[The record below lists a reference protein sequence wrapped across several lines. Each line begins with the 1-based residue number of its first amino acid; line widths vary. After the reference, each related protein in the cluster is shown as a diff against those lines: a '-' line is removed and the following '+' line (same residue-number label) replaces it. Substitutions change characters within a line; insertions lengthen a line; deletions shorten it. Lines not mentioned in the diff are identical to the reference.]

1 MSKSNNKIFVQIAS
15 YRDPELLPTLKDIL
29 LKAKY
34 PENLIFSIAW
44 QHSKDEK
51 WDNLDEYINDPRF
64 KIIDIDY
71 KESKGVCWARNL
83 LQKNYD
89 GEKYTLQ
96 MDSHHRF
103 VENWDEKLIN
113 TLKKIQKKGYKKPL
127 ISGYIPSYEPTT
139 DPVGRVMEPWKM
151 NFDRFSPE
159 GIVHFMPATIDEHKE
174 INEPVRARF
183 YSAHFAFTLGQFVK
197 EVPHDPELYFHGEEH
212 SISVRAFTWGYDLF
226 HLHEV
231 IMWHYYTRNGAKRQW
246 DDDSEWSKLNNHAHL
261 RCRKLF
267 SMDDEIYNPDE
278 FGIYGFGNIRT
289 LDDYERYSGI
299 SFSKRATQQWTLDN
313 KYPPNPPIDDNDE
326 YNKSFLSI
334 FKHCID
340 IGYNLVPYDD
350 YTFWAVA
357 FEDENGNE
365 LYRKDADQSEI
376 IRMKNDPDGYCK
388 IWRDFYTEKK
398 PYKWIVWPHS
408 EKHGW
413 QDRIEGVLYEKKKSP
428 SVEKI
433 NLDVNVKN
441 IETNT
446 IDFEKTLDE
455 KLRTDRIMV
464 HLPAYR
470 EPELIPTIKDA
481 LKNAK
486 HPDRIIFGICRQ
498 YNDDDKFDNID
509 EFRNDPRFKII
520 DIPYQEAK
528 GLAYARALINDTL
541 LEDEE
546 FLLQLDSH
554 HRFTENWDVTLLDWY
569 YELKN
574 DGHNP
579 LICGYLPYY
588 NPFNDPQDRV
598 QEPWLS
604 EAASFYPHGTIFIRP
619 TGVPNWKDLTK
630 PYPARFLSGHF
641 AFGPNKWAKDVRH
654 DPNIFFSGEEL
665 NLTVRSFTH
674 GYDLFHPHR
683 VVIWHATMRE
693 ERSGMLVWDDQ
704 YKRGETMWWKQQDIG
719 RARIRQLI
727 GVEDNGFDLEPY
739 TLGNVR
745 TIRDYE
751 KYSGIHFKKKS
762 FQKWTVDNNFP
773 PNPYTYETE
782 EEWEN
787 SFMYS
792 FYYLVNID
800 RSQLPADDYNFV
812 LVAFDDKNGN
822 GVHTKFIDGINI
834 KKFLNGDGPIH
845 YEEMFLVDEVPDKV
859 VYWGHSPERGWSER
873 VEIKL

>member
-1 MSKSNNKIFVQIAS
+1 MLKSNNKIFIQIAA
-15 YRDPELLPTLKDIL
+15 YRDPELLPTLKDIIS
-29 LKAKY
+29 KAKH
-34 PENLIFSIAW
+34 PNNLVFSIAW

-51 WDNLDEYINDPRF
+51 WDNLDEYKEDPRF

-113 TLKKIQKKGYKKPL
+113 IYKKLIKKGHKKPL
-127 ISGYIPSYEPTT
+127 ISGYIPSYEPST
-139 DPVGRVMEPWKM
+139 DPKGRVMEPWKM

-159 GIVHFMPATIDEHKE
+159 GIVHFMPATIDDYRERT
-174 INEPVRARF
+174 EPVPARF
-183 YSAHFAFTLGQFVK
+183 YSAHFAFTTGQFVV

-226 HLHEV
+226 HLHET
-231 IMWHYYTRNGAKRQW
+231 IMWHHYTRKGAKRQW
-246 DDDSEWSKLNNHAHL
+246 DDNSEWSKLNDHAHL

-267 SMDDEIYNPDE
+267 GMDGEIYNPTE
-278 FGIYGFGNIRT
+278 FGIYGFGPIRT

-299 SFSKRATQQWTLDN
+299 RFKDRKIQKYTLEY
-313 KYPPNPPIDDNDE
+313 KYPPNPHIEDSEE
-326 YNKSFLSI
+326 YDKSYLNY

-340 IGYNLVPYDD
+340 VGYNLVPLDD

-357 FEDENGNE
+357 FEDENGE
-365 LYRKDADQSEI
+365 EIYRQDADSSEI
-376 IRMKNDPDGYCK
+376 KRMKSDPDGYCK
-388 IWRDFYTEKK
+388 IWRNFYTDKRA
-398 PYKWIVWPHS
+398 YKWIVWPHS
-408 EKHGW
+408 EKQGW
-413 QDRIEGVLYEKKKSP
+413 QDRIEGFLYEKKNIEQVKKIDLKLD
-428 SVEKI
+428 KI
-433 NLDVNVKN
+433 NDV
-441 IETNT
+441 I
-446 IDFEKTLDE
+446 EKTLDE
-455 KLRTDRIMV
+455 KLGTDRIMV

-486 HPDRIIFGICRQ
+486 HPERIIFGICRQ
-498 YNDDDKFDNID
+498 YNDEDKFDNID

-520 DIPYQEAK
+520 DIPYNEAK

-554 HRFTENWDVTLLDWY
+554 HRFTENWDTTLLEWY
-569 YELKN
+569 YDLKN

-579 LICGYLPYY
+579 LICGYLPFY
-588 NPFNDPQDRV
+588 NPFNDPEERV

-619 TGVPNWKDLTK
+619 TGVPNWKNLEK

-683 VVIWHATMRE
+683 VIIWHATMRE

-704 YKRGETMWWKQQDIG
+704 YKRGENMWWKQQDVG

-727 GVEDNGFDLEPY
+727 GVEDNGFNLEPY
-739 TLGNVR
+739 TLGDVR

-751 KYSGIHFKKKS
+751 KYAGIHFKKKS

-773 PNPYTYETE
+773 PNPYTYNSE

-787 SFMYS
+787 SFMRS
-792 FYYLVNID
+792 FYYLVNVD
-800 RSQLPADDYNFV
+800 RNQLPGNDYNFV
-812 LVAFDDKNGN
+812 LVAFDDENGN

-845 YEEMFLVDEVPDKV
+845 YEEMFLVDEAPSKV
-859 VYWGHSPERGWSER
+859 VYWGHSPERGWAER
-873 VEIKL
+873 VEIKLQ